1 MLFERYVG
9 ILREQFSVMNMG
21 KIYTHWYTVHEVID
35 PRDSRSRIIKAI
47 RASLNKHEEMPD
59 KKRHIKPA

>member
-1 MLFERYVG
+1 
-9 ILREQFSVMNMG
+9 
-21 KIYTHWYTVHEVID
+21 VID

-47 RASLNKHEEMPD
+47 RASLNKQEEMPD